1 MQCRDFREVA
11 DSYLSDELLVETNHH
26 VLAHLESC
34 ADCRRELAARRHL
47 RQTLRRSFESASE
60 LQIDTDFAA
69 RLRTQ
74 LRAKALDQ
82 SSPTFV
88 GSRAWLAIAAC
99 LLVVFTFGLVFVR
112 QHMQAPSPQRSRA
125 DGENFNTAEA
135 KLPAQQQS
143 RAGGANAAVNVV
155 MRDAARFAAGDHRNC
170 AIKFNLPEAPID
182 LEVAG
187 RKYDRAYI
195 NLAKAVTD
203 QLAGASGA
211 IEFVEAHSC
220 VFEGRRFAHL
230 VLRQHNRLISFLVTD
245 LDSPDT
251 DERPVQ
257 ADANDSPQIIACSQ
271 VEGYQVS
278 CFETASH
285 AVFVVSDLSEADNL
299 NSARVLAPAIYRH
312 LSRAENSA

>member
-47 RQTLRRSFESASE
+47 RQTLRRSFESAAE

-99 LLVVFTFGLVFVR
+99 LLVVFTFGLVFIR
-112 QHMQAPSPQRSRA
+112 QHMQAPSAQRSAA
-125 DGENFNTAEA
+125 DGENSNTAGA
-135 KLPAQQQS
+135 KLPTQQS

-155 MRDAARFAAGDHRNC
+155 MRDAARFAVGDHRNC
-170 AIKFNLPEAPID
+170 AIKFDLPEAPID

-187 RKYDRAYI
+187 RKYDHAYI

-203 QLAGASGA
+203 QLAGASGEM
-211 IEFVEAHSC
+211 EFVEAHSC

-245 LDSPDT
+245 LNAPEMS
-251 DERPVQ
+251 ERPVQ
-257 ADANDSPQIIACSQ
+257 AETKGSPQIIACSQ

-278 CFETASH
+278 CFETSSH
-285 AVFVVSDLSEADNL
+285 AIFVVSDLSEADNL
-299 NSARVLAPAIYRH
+299 NLARVLAPAIYQH
-312 LSRAENSA
+312 LSRAERSA